1 LEKQGVVGRRFR
13 VLHQEKQ
20 HLLLRAIFVCLCFNM
35 KTKFFAAFT
44 ALGITFFTMGCV
56 STVTDTHTAGFHLPD
71 KVVSRYERSVDVVYA
86 AAIAV
91 INNNG
96 VVVTEFIPHDGTNAV
111 RSVEAKV
118 DKDQVFIRVEA
129 VDPQITQITIQ
140 ARTTMGGDQEKARE
154 LDKEILLQLSRQ

>member
-1 LEKQGVVGRRFR
+1 
-13 VLHQEKQ
+13 
-20 HLLLRAIFVCLCFNM
+20 M
-35 KTKFFAAFT
+35 KMKIFAAFAALAIVLFT
-44 ALGITFFTMGCV
+44 AGCV
-56 STVTDTHTAGFHLPD
+56 STVTDTRTAGFHLPD

-96 VVVTEFIPHDGTNAV
+96 VVVTEYIPHDTTNAI
-111 RSVEAKV
+111 RSVQAKV
-118 DKDQVFIRVEA
+118 DKDTVYIRVEA

-154 LDKEILLQLSRQ
+154 LDKEILLQLSHQ